1 MRREEGRASIALPP
15 MADTVVDEVDDV
27 VMKRDDDDGLDGER
41 SCYAMHGCVVAAPVA
56 STIMCCTVDFANCQ

>member
-27 VMKRDDDDGLDGER
+27 VVMKRDDDDGLDGER
-41 SCYAMHGCVVAAPVA
+41 SCYAMGV
-56 STIMCCTVDFANCQ
+56 